1 MKKYLW
7 LLILFLIPFKV
18 YGTSSYIVMDADSKR
33 VIEGSNIS
41 EEKLIAST
49 TKIMTSILAIE
60 NGNLDEKVKVDKDV
74 LKAYG
79 SNIYIEMDEEI
90 TLRDLLYGLLL
101 RSGNDA
107 AIEIAN
113 AIAGSMEEFVKMMNS
128 KAKEIGMNNTNFI
141 NSSGLENE
149 EKVGNTSTA
158 YDMGLLMSYA
168 IDNPTFV
175 EISGTKRHIATTNYK
190 TYDWHNKNKLLTNYK
205 YTIAGKTGFTKL
217 ARRTLVTAALK
228 DDKRLVVVTLNDPD
242 DFDTHKYL
250 YEKNFNK
257 YNKVTLLKKG
267 KVTIPNNIFYD
278 NLYIAKD
285 INVLLT
291 TDEEKKVTINYELEK
306 KEKYEDNEI
315 VGHVLIKLDNKIVSK
330 EPIYVD
336 KNDDNKSDHNGTK
349 KSIWQKII
357 AFFKFRDR

>member
-1 MKKYLW
+1 MKYLW
-7 LLILFLIPFKV
+7 LLILFLIPLKV

-33 VIEGSNIS
+33 VIEGANTQ
-41 EEKLIAST
+41 EKKLIAST
-49 TKIMTSILAIE
+49 TKIMTAIIAIE
-60 NGNLDEKVKVDKDV
+60 NGSLDDKVKIDKDV

-79 SNIYIEMDEEI
+79 SNIYIEIDEEI

-113 AIAGSMEEFVKMMNS
+113 CIAGSMDEFVKMMND
-128 KAKEIGMNNTNFI
+128 KAKNLGMENTTFI
-141 NSSGLENE
+141 NSSGLEND
-149 EKVGNTSTA
+149 EKLGNTSTA
-158 YDMGLLMSYA
+158 YDMALLMSYA
-168 IDNPTFV
+168 IDNKTFV
-175 EISGTKRHIATTNYK
+175 EISGTKRHIGATNYK
-190 TYDWHNKNKLLTNYK
+190 TYDWHNKNKLLTSYK

-228 DDKRLVVVTLNDPD
+228 DDKKLVIVTLHDPN

-257 YNKVTLLKKG
+257 YNKVNILKKG
-267 KVTIPNNIFYD
+267 KITIPNNVFYN

-291 TDEEKKVTINYELEK
+291 PTEEKKITINYELEK
-306 KEKYEDNEI
+306 KSKYEDNEI
-315 VGHVLIKLDNKIVSK
+315 VGECLIKLDNKIISK
-330 EPIYVD
+330 VPIYVSKNED
-336 KNDDNKSDHNGTK
+336 KSNNNSSNKESFLK
-349 KSIWQKII
+349 KILN
-357 AFFKFRDR
+357 FFKFWEK

>member
-18 YGTSSYIVMDADSKR
+18 YGNSSYIVMDADSKR
-33 VIEGSNIS
+33 VIEGANTQ
-41 EEKLIAST
+41 EKKLIAST
-49 TKIMTSILAIE
+49 TKIMTALIALE
-60 NGNLDEKVKVDKDV
+60 NGALDEKIKIDKDV

-79 SNIYIEMDEEI
+79 SNIYIEIDEEI

-113 AIAGSMEEFVKMMNS
+113 VIAGSMDKFVQMMND
-128 KAKEIGMNNTNFI
+128 KAKEIGMTSTTFI

-149 EKVGNTSTA
+149 KKQGNTSTA
-158 YDMGLLMSYA
+158 YDMALLMSYA
-168 IDNPTFV
+168 INNKDFV

-190 TYDWHNKNKLLTNYK
+190 TYDWYNKNKLLTSYK

-228 DDKRLVVVTLNDPD
+228 DDKRLVIVTLNDPD

-250 YEKNFNK
+250 YEKNFKK
-257 YNKVTLLKKG
+257 YNKVTILKKG
-267 KVTIPNNIFYD
+267 KINVPNNVFYD
-278 NLYIAKD
+278 NLYIDKD

-291 TDEEKKVTINYELEK
+291 PLEEKELIINYELEK
-306 KEKYEDNEI
+306 KTKYEDREV
-315 VGHVLIKLDNKIVSK
+315 VGTVLIKLDNKIISK
-330 EPIYVD
+330 EPIYVSKGND
-336 KNDDNKSDHNGTK
+336 KKNDSKDKESLL
-349 KSIWQKII
+349 QRII
-357 AFFKFRDR
+357 KFLKFWEK

>member
-1 MKKYLW
+1 MKYLW

-18 YGTSSYIVMDADSKR
+18 YGTSSYIVMDVDSKR
-33 VIEGSNIS
+33 VIEGANTQ
-41 EEKLIAST
+41 EKKLIAST
-49 TKIMTSILAIE
+49 TKIMTALIALE
-60 NGNLDEKVKVDKDV
+60 NGALDEKIKVDKDV

-79 SNIYIEMDEEI
+79 SNIYIEIDEEI

-113 AIAGSMEEFVKMMNS
+113 VIAGSMDKFVQMMNE
-128 KAKEIGMNNTNFI
+128 KAKEIGMNSTTFI

-149 EKVGNTSTA
+149 KKQGNTSTA
-158 YDMGLLMSYA
+158 YDMALLMSYA
-168 IDNPTFV
+168 INNKDFV

-190 TYDWHNKNKLLTNYK
+190 TYDWYNKNKLLTSYK

-228 DDKRLVVVTLNDPD
+228 DDKRLVIVTLNDPD

-250 YEKNFNK
+250 YEKNFKK
-257 YNKVTLLKKG
+257 YNKVTILKKG
-267 KVTIPNNIFYD
+267 KINVPNNVFYD
-278 NLYIAKD
+278 NLYIDKD

-291 TDEEKKVTINYELEK
+291 PLEEKNIIINYELEK
-306 KEKYEDNEI
+306 KTKYEDREV
-315 VGHVLIKLDNKIVSK
+315 VGTVLIKLDNKIISK
-330 EPIYVD
+330 EPIYVSKDND
-336 KNDDNKSDHNGTK
+336 KKNNSKDKESLLK
-349 KSIWQKII
+349 RII
-357 AFFKFRDR
+357 KFLKFWEK

>member
-1 MKKYLW
+1 MKYLW
-7 LLILFLIPFKV
+7 LLILFLIPLKV

-33 VIEGSNIS
+33 VIEGANTQ
-41 EEKLIAST
+41 EKKLIAST
-49 TKIMTSILAIE
+49 TKIMTAIIALE
-60 NGNLDEKVKVDKDV
+60 NGVLDEKIKVDKDV

-79 SNIYIEMDEEI
+79 SNIYIEIDEEI

-113 AIAGSMEEFVKMMNS
+113 VIAGNMDKFVQMMND
-128 KAKEIGMNNTNFI
+128 KAKEIGMTSTTFI
-141 NSSGLENE
+141 NSSGLEND
-149 EKVGNTSTA
+149 EKLGNTSTA
-158 YDMGLLMSYA
+158 YDMALLMSYA
-168 IDNPTFV
+168 INNKDFV

-190 TYDWHNKNKLLTNYK
+190 TYDWYNKNKLLTSYK

-228 DDKRLVVVTLNDPD
+228 DDKRLVIVTLNDPD

-250 YEKNFNK
+250 YEKNFKK
-257 YNKVTLLKKG
+257 YNKVTILKKG
-267 KVTIPNNIFYD
+267 KINVPNNVFYD

-291 TDEEKKVTINYELEK
+291 PLEEKELIINYELEK
-306 KEKYEDNEI
+306 KTKYEDSEV
-315 VGHVLIKLDNKIVSK
+315 VGTVLIKLDNKIISK
-330 EPIYVD
+330 EPIYVSKD
-336 KNDDNKSDHNGTK
+336 NDKKNDSKDKESLL
-349 KSIWQKII
+349 QRII
-357 AFFKFRDR
+357 KFLKFWEK

>member
-33 VIEGSNIS
+33 VIEGANTQ
-41 EEKLIAST
+41 EKKLIAST
-49 TKIMTSILAIE
+49 TKIMTAIIAIE
-60 NGNLDEKVKVDKDV
+60 NGSLDDKVKIDKDV

-79 SNIYIEMDEEI
+79 SNIYIEIDEEI

-113 AIAGSMEEFVKMMNS
+113 VIAGSMDKFVQMMND
-128 KAKEIGMNNTNFI
+128 KAKEIGMTSTTFI

-149 EKVGNTSTA
+149 KKQGNTSTA
-158 YDMGLLMSYA
+158 YDMALLMSYA
-168 IDNPTFV
+168 INNKDFV

-190 TYDWHNKNKLLTNYK
+190 TYDWYNKNKLLTSYK

-228 DDKRLVVVTLNDPD
+228 DDKRLVMVTLNDPD

-250 YEKNFNK
+250 YEKNFKK
-257 YNKVTLLKKG
+257 YNKVTILKKG
-267 KVTIPNNIFYD
+267 KINVPNNVFYD

-291 TDEEKKVTINYELEK
+291 PLEEKNIIINYELEK
-306 KEKYEDNEI
+306 KTKYEDREV
-315 VGHVLIKLDNKIVSK
+315 VGTVLIKLDNKIISK
-330 EPIYVD
+330 EPIYVSKDND
-336 KNDDNKSDHNGTK
+336 KKNNSKDKESLLK
-349 KSIWQKII
+349 RII
-357 AFFKFRDR
+357 KFLKFWEK

>member
-1 MKKYLW
+1 MKYLW

-18 YGTSSYIVMDADSKR
+18 YGTSSYIVMDVDSKR
-33 VIEGSNIS
+33 VIEGANI
-41 EEKLIAST
+41 EEKKFIAST
-49 TKIMTSILAIE
+49 TKIMTALIALE
-60 NGNLDEKVKVDKDV
+60 NGALDEKIKVDKDV

-79 SNIYIEMDEEI
+79 SNIYIEIDEEI

-113 AIAGSMEEFVKMMNS
+113 VIAGSMDKFVQMMNE
-128 KAKEIGMNNTNFI
+128 KAKEIGMNSTTFI

-149 EKVGNTSTA
+149 KKQGNTSTA
-158 YDMGLLMSYA
+158 YDMALLMSYA
-168 IDNPTFV
+168 INNKDFV

-190 TYDWHNKNKLLTNYK
+190 TYDWHNKNKLLTSYK

-228 DDKRLVVVTLNDPD
+228 DDKRLVIVTLNDPD

-250 YEKNFNK
+250 YEKNFKK
-257 YNKVTLLKKG
+257 YNKVTILKKG
-267 KVTIPNNIFYD
+267 KISVPNDVFYD

-285 INVLLT
+285 INILLT
-291 TDEEKKVTINYELEK
+291 PLEEKQITINYELEK
-306 KEKYEDNEI
+306 KTKYEDREI
-315 VGHVLIKLDNKIVSK
+315 VGTILIKLDNKIISK
-330 EPIYVD
+330 EPIYVSKDND
-336 KNDDNKSDHNGTK
+336 KKNNSKDKESLL
-349 KSIWQKII
+349 QRII
-357 AFFKFRDR
+357 KFLKFWEK

>member
-1 MKKYLW
+1 MKYLW

-18 YGTSSYIVMDADSKR
+18 YGTSSYIVMDVDSKR
-33 VIEGSNIS
+33 VIEGANI
-41 EEKLIAST
+41 EEKKLIAST
-49 TKIMTSILAIE
+49 TKIMTALIALE
-60 NGNLDEKVKVDKDV
+60 NGALDEKIKVDKDV

-79 SNIYIEMDEEI
+79 SNIYIEIDEEI

-113 AIAGSMEEFVKMMNS
+113 VIAGSMDKFVQMMNE
-128 KAKEIGMNNTNFI
+128 KAKEIGMNSTTFI

-149 EKVGNTSTA
+149 KKQGNTSTA
-158 YDMGLLMSYA
+158 YDMALLMSYA
-168 IDNPTFV
+168 INNKDFV

-190 TYDWHNKNKLLTNYK
+190 TYDWHNKNKLLTSYK

-228 DDKRLVVVTLNDPD
+228 DDKRLVIVTLNDPD

-250 YEKNFNK
+250 YEKNFKK
-257 YNKVTLLKKG
+257 YNKVTILKKG
-267 KVTIPNNIFYD
+267 KISVPNDVFYD

-285 INVLLT
+285 INILLT
-291 TDEEKKVTINYELEK
+291 PLEEKQITINYELEK
-306 KEKYEDNEI
+306 KTKYEDREI
-315 VGHVLIKLDNKIVSK
+315 VGTILIKLDNKIISK
-330 EPIYVD
+330 EPIYVSKDND
-336 KNDDNKSDHNGTK
+336 KKNNSKDKESLL
-349 KSIWQKII
+349 QRII
-357 AFFKFRDR
+357 KFLKFWEK

>member
-33 VIEGSNIS
+33 VIEGANI
-41 EEKLIAST
+41 EEKKLIAST
-49 TKIMTSILAIE
+49 TKIMTALIALE
-60 NGNLDEKVKVDKDV
+60 NGALDEKIKTDKDV

-79 SNIYIEMDEEI
+79 SNIYIEIDEEI

-113 AIAGSMEEFVKMMNS
+113 VIAGSMDKFVQMMND
-128 KAKEIGMNNTNFI
+128 KAKEIGMTSTTFI

-149 EKVGNTSTA
+149 KKQGNTSTA
-158 YDMGLLMSYA
+158 YDMALLMSYA
-168 IDNPTFV
+168 INNKDFV

-190 TYDWHNKNKLLTNYK
+190 TYDWHNKNKLLTSYK

-228 DDKRLVVVTLNDPD
+228 DDKRLVIVTLNDPD

-250 YEKNFNK
+250 YEKNFKK
-257 YNKVTLLKKG
+257 YNKVTILKKG
-267 KVTIPNNIFYD
+267 KINVPNNVFYD
-278 NLYIAKD
+278 NLYIDKD

-291 TDEEKKVTINYELEK
+291 PLEEKNIIINYELEK
-306 KEKYEDNEI
+306 KTKYEDREV
-315 VGHVLIKLDNKIVSK
+315 VGTVLIKLDNKIISK
-330 EPIYVD
+330 EPIYVSKGND
-336 KNDDNKSDHNGTK
+336 KKNDSKDKESLL
-349 KSIWQKII
+349 QRII
-357 AFFKFRDR
+357 KFLKFWEK

>member
-1 MKKYLW
+1 MKK
-7 LLILFLIPFKV
+7 LLILVMLLIPFKV
-18 YGTSSYIVMDADSKR
+18 YGSSSYIVMDADSKR
-33 VIEGSNIS
+33 ILEGSNIN

-49 TKIMTSILAIE
+49 TKIMTAIIAIE
-60 NGNLDEKVKVDKDV
+60 NSSLDDIVKIDKDV

-79 SNIYIEMDEEI
+79 SNIYIEIDEEI

-113 AIAGSMEEFVKMMNS
+113 KVAGNMDEFVKMMNN
-128 KAKEIGMNNTNFI
+128 KAKDLGMTNTIFI

-149 EKVGNTSTA
+149 QKLGNTSTA
-158 YDMGLLMSYA
+158 YDMALLMSYA
-168 IDNPTFV
+168 IDNKIFV

-190 TYDWHNKNKLLTNYK
+190 TYDWYNKNKLLTNYK

-228 DDKRLVVVTLNDPD
+228 DDKRLVIVTLNDPD

-257 YNKVTLLKKG
+257 YNKVTILKKG
-267 KVTIPNNIFYD
+267 KITIPNNVFYD

-285 INVLLT
+285 ISVLLT
-291 TDEEKKVTINYELEK
+291 PTEEKKITINYELEK
-306 KEKYEDNEI
+306 KSKYEDNET
-315 VGHVLIKLDNKIVSK
+315 VGECLIKLDNKIISK
-330 EPIYVD
+330 VPIYVSKNED
-336 KNDDNKSDHNGTK
+336 KNNTDSNNKESFLK
-349 KSIWQKII
+349 KILN
-357 AFFKFRDR
+357 FFKFWER

>member
-1 MKKYLW
+1 MKYLW

-33 VIEGSNIS
+33 VIEGANTL
-41 EEKLIAST
+41 EKKLIAST
-49 TKIMTSILAIE
+49 TKIMTALIALE
-60 NGNLDEKVKVDKDV
+60 NGALDEKIKVDKDV

-79 SNIYIEMDEEI
+79 SNIYIEIDEEI

-113 AIAGSMEEFVKMMNS
+113 VIAGSMDKFVQMMNE
-128 KAKEIGMNNTNFI
+128 KAKEIGMTSTTFI

-149 EKVGNTSTA
+149 KKQGNTSTA
-158 YDMGLLMSYA
+158 YDMALLMSYA
-168 IDNPTFV
+168 INNKDFV

-190 TYDWHNKNKLLTNYK
+190 TYDWYNKNKLLTSYK

-228 DDKRLVVVTLNDPD
+228 DDKRLVIVTLNDPD

-250 YEKNFNK
+250 YEKNFKK
-257 YNKVTLLKKG
+257 YNKVTILKKG
-267 KVTIPNNIFYD
+267 KINVPNNVFYD
-278 NLYIAKD
+278 NLYIDKD

-291 TDEEKKVTINYELEK
+291 PLEEKELIINYELEK
-306 KEKYEDNEI
+306 KTKYEDREV
-315 VGHVLIKLDNKIVSK
+315 VGTVLIKLDNKIISK
-330 EPIYVD
+330 EPIYVSKGND
-336 KNDDNKSDHNGTK
+336 KKNDSKDKESLL
-349 KSIWQKII
+349 QRII
-357 AFFKFRDR
+357 KFLKFWEK

>member
-1 MKKYLW
+1 MKYLW

-33 VIEGSNIS
+33 VIEGDNTL
-41 EEKLIAST
+41 EKKLIAST
-49 TKIMTSILAIE
+49 TKIMTALIAIE
-60 NGNLDEKVKVDKDV
+60 NGALDEKIKVDKDV

-79 SNIYIEMDEEI
+79 SNIYIEIDEEI

-113 AIAGSMEEFVKMMNS
+113 VIAGNMDKFVQMMND
-128 KAKEIGMNNTNFI
+128 KAKEIGMNSTTFI

-149 EKVGNTSTA
+149 KKQGNTSTA
-158 YDMGLLMSYA
+158 YDMALLMSYA
-168 IDNPTFV
+168 INNKDFA

-190 TYDWHNKNKLLTNYK
+190 TYDWYNKNKLLTSYK

-228 DDKRLVVVTLNDPD
+228 DDKRLVIVTLNDPD

-250 YEKNFNK
+250 YEKNFKK
-257 YNKVTLLKKG
+257 YNKITILKKG
-267 KVTIPNNIFYD
+267 KINVPNNVFYD
-278 NLYIAKD
+278 NLYIDKD

-291 TDEEKKVTINYELEK
+291 PLEEKNIIINYELEK
-306 KEKYEDNEI
+306 KTKYEDREV
-315 VGHVLIKLDNKIVSK
+315 VGTVLIKLDNKIISK
-330 EPIYVD
+330 EPIYVSKD
-336 KNDDNKSDHNGTK
+336 NDKKNDSKDKESLL
-349 KSIWQKII
+349 QRII
-357 AFFKFRDR
+357 KFLKFWEK

>member
-18 YGTSSYIVMDADSKR
+18 YGNSSYIVMDADSKR
-33 VIEGSNIS
+33 VIEGANTQ
-41 EEKLIAST
+41 EKKLIAST
-49 TKIMTSILAIE
+49 TKIMTALIALE
-60 NGNLDEKVKVDKDV
+60 NGALDEKIKVDKDV

-79 SNIYIEMDEEI
+79 SNIYIEIDEEI
-90 TLRDLLYGLLL
+90 TLGDLLYGLLL

-113 AIAGSMEEFVKMMNS
+113 VIAGSMDKFVQMMND
-128 KAKEIGMNNTNFI
+128 KAKEIGMNSTTFI

-149 EKVGNTSTA
+149 KKQGNTSTA
-158 YDMGLLMSYA
+158 YDMALLMSYA
-168 IDNPTFV
+168 INNKDFV

-190 TYDWHNKNKLLTNYK
+190 TYDWHNKNKLLTSYK

-228 DDKRLVVVTLNDPD
+228 DDKRLVIVTLNDPD

-250 YEKNFNK
+250 YEKNFKK
-257 YNKVTLLKKG
+257 YNKVTILKKG
-267 KVTIPNNIFYD
+267 KINVPNNVFYD
-278 NLYIAKD
+278 NLYIDKD

-291 TDEEKKVTINYELEK
+291 PLEEKNIIINYELEK
-306 KEKYEDNEI
+306 KTKYEDREV
-315 VGHVLIKLDNKIVSK
+315 VGTVLIKLDNKIISK
-330 EPIYVD
+330 EPIYVSKGND
-336 KNDDNKSDHNGTK
+336 KKNDSKDKESLL
-349 KSIWQKII
+349 QRII
-357 AFFKFRDR
+357 KFLKFWEK